1 MIDKFQFD
9 EEVIE
14 MQRLIF
20 LLILVVLLISG
31 CAFSSNDDL
40 TSHTTLNADEILIT
54 EDDYMYE
61 ALITKFMD
69 ADPNTLT
76 QKQLTVA
83 TLITFDAEMMNGG
96 LCQFFINDY
105 SGYAQHVSNAL
116 AEVGAVELQNH
127 YISFITQNGIDVSQM
142 DSFRIASIQDY
153 VKQFERFPYEAFDT
167 TFSEIYQ
174 NENLCDLLL
183 SYVRLH
189 EDEILD

>member
-1 MIDKFQFD
+1 
-9 EEVIE
+9 